1 MRASVGSPERRRVLG
16 TLAAIAIGGL
26 AGCTSFSGPQ
36 TATGQSGRI
45 TIVLDNADDTERA
58 YEVEVD
64 WGDNNRS
71 LFSGVLAPGATDSEM
86 VAVTGTAPES
96 ADFLI
101 QSTNNTRSGTWSP
114 TECAGYLVNAVIEN
128 GTPSFDARCQS

>member
-1 MRASVGSPERRRVLG
+1 MRNPARSPGRRRVLG
-16 TLAAIAIGGL
+16 ALGAIAVGGL
-26 AGCTSFSGPQ
+26 AGCASFSGPQ

-45 TIVLDNADDTERA
+45 TIVLDNADDTERT

-71 LFSGVLAPGATDSEM
+71 LFSGVLPPGATDSEM

-101 QSTNNTRSGTWSP
+101 QSTNNARSGTWNP
-114 TECAGYLVNAVIEN
+114 TDCADYLVDAVIEN
-128 GTPSFDARCQS
+128 GTPSFDTRCQS